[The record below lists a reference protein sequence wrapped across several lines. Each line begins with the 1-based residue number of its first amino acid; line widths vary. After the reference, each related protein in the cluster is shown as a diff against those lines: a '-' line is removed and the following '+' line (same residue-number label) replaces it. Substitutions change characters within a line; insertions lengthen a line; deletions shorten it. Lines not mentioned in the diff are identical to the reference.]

1 MVTTTNKVILI
12 DGSGYIFRAYYG
24 LPPMLNPDNV
34 PVNAVFGFFKM
45 LLKLR
50 EDYAS
55 ANEKN
60 SMIVVFDSARKT
72 FRNDIF
78 PEYKANR
85 SSPPEDLV
93 PQFALVRDA
102 VDALCLPQI
111 EVEGYEADD
120 IIASLAK
127 KARGQNQEVT
137 IISSDKDLMQLIAD
151 GIGMHDPMKNKPLG
165 AQEVFERF
173 GVTPDRVVEVQAI
186 AGDSVDNIPGAA
198 GIGVK
203 TAALLLNE
211 YGTLDELLRRADEIK
226 QPKRRENLIAFREVA
241 DISLQLV
248 RLCDS
253 VPEAQT
259 VTFDAMPLLDRE
271 NAHLFAKKHGFKSL
285 MKLFAGE
292 NNNNS
297 DVATTGENTQRHSQA
312 QSLASSSITTITSI
326 NIFHDMLDNIAMQGY
341 VALYPQMAHEKYGG
355 NCVGI
360 GFALH
365 GECAYY
371 LPLHHVLLIE
381 EQASQGDLLAES
393 SQSTSE
399 TIRTRREDIPNI
411 ASAHSLLAKLL
422 QDDEV
427 IKIGYDVKKIWQ
439 IFREQEIETAPCE
452 DILLLSFTLDAGRKK
467 HGLLALVE
475 EFLPAPLADNISQS
489 HETYSK
495 QDIASYTPDDAKD
508 VIATHAFGVLQLYKI
523 LWQRLCTEGMVSLYR
538 TLDMALLPILAKM
551 EWDGVLLDRK
561 HLQQLSA
568 EFAVKIK
575 ALEGSIHQA
584 AGEEFNIGSPK
595 QLGVIL
601 FDKMALPFGRKT
613 KTGQYSTDN
622 DLLDN
627 LVLEGHGIASD
638 IQEWRHLSKLRS
650 TYTESL
656 PVMQDADDRI
666 RTNYAMA
673 GAQTGRLSSID
684 PNLQNI
690 PIRDEEGKKIR
701 EAFIAPKGKL
711 LLSLDYSQIELRL
724 IADIAQLESLID
736 AFHKGADIHQFTAS
750 EVFNIPLDE
759 VDAGRRR
766 DAKAVNFGIIYGIS
780 AFGLAR
786 QLMISRK
793 QAKEYIDAYLE
804 RYQGLK
810 KYMDETV
817 EIAGKQGYV
826 QTLFG
831 RKIHL
836 PHINDKNSMKRQ
848 YAGRQAINAPIQ
860 GTAADIIK
868 QAMLM
873 VDRAITADKLPARM
887 LLQVHDELLFE
898 VEESEIEAVTKILT
912 NIMQQV
918 HLPDGSQLKVP
929 LIVESGY
936 GKNWAEAH

>member
-1 MVTTTNKVILI
+1 MSATTNKVILI
-12 DGSGYIFRAYYG
+12 DGSGYIFRAYYA
-24 LPPMLNPDNV
+24 LPPMLSPDNV

-85 SSPPEDLV
+85 GAPPEDLV
-93 PQFALVRDA
+93 PQFDLVRDA
-102 VDALCLPQI
+102 TDALCLPRI
-111 EVEGYEADD
+111 EVAGYEADD
-120 IIASLAK
+120 VIASLAK
-127 KARGQNQEVT
+127 KAREQNQQVT
-137 IISSDKDLMQLIAD
+137 IISSDKDLMQLIGD

-165 AQEVFERF
+165 AAEVFERF

-211 YGTLDELLRRADEIK
+211 YGTLDELLRRADQIK
-226 QPKRRENLIAFREVA
+226 QPKRRENLIAFREFA
-241 DISLQLV
+241 DISLKLV

-253 VPEAQT
+253 VPEAQSI
-259 VTFDAMPLLDRE
+259 TFDAMPTLDRE

-292 NNNNS
+292 TSGDS
-297 DVATTGENTQRHSQA
+297 DVATTGENIQA
-312 QSLASSSITTITSI
+312 QSLDSAFITTITSI
-326 NIFHDMLDNIAMQGY
+326 NIFHQMLDNIAMQGY
-341 VALYPQMAHEKYGG
+341 VALYPNISHEKYGDD
-355 NCVGI
+355 CIGI
-360 GFALH
+360 GFALND
-365 GECAYY
+365 ECAYY
-371 LPLHHVLLIE
+371 LPMHHVLLT
-381 EQASQGDLLAES
+381 EQESSQGDLLAGDS
-393 SQSTSE
+393 KSNSD

-411 ASAHSLLAKLL
+411 ESSHSLLATLL
-422 QDDEV
+422 QDDAV
-427 IKIGYDVKKIWQ
+427 LKIGYDVKKIWQ

-452 DILLLSFTLDAGRKK
+452 DVLLLSFTLDAGRKK
-467 HGLLALVE
+467 HGFLALAE
-475 EFLPAPLADNISQS
+475 EFLPAPLADIIMQS
-489 HETYSK
+489 HETHSK
-495 QDIASYTPDDAKD
+495 QDIALYAPNDAKD

-551 EWDGVLLDRK
+551 EWDGVLLDGK
-561 HLQQLSA
+561 HLQKLSD

-575 ALEGSIHQA
+575 SLEGNIHQA

-627 LVLEGHGIASD
+627 LVLEGHSIASD
-638 IQEWRHLSKLRS
+638 IQQWRHLSKLRS
-650 TYTESL
+650 TYSESL

-701 EAFIAPKGKL
+701 EAFIAPQGKL

-750 EVFNIPLDE
+750 EVFNIPLDK

-836 PHINDKNSMKRQ
+836 PHINDKNPMKRQ

-873 VDRAITADKLPARM
+873 VDKAIIADKLPARM

-898 VEESEIEAVTKILT
+898 VEESAIEAVTQTLT

-918 HLPDGSQLKVP
+918 YLPDGNQLKVP

-936 GKNWAEAH
+936 GRNWAEAH

>member
-1 MVTTTNKVILI
+1 MTATTNKVILI

-24 LPPMLNPDNV
+24 LPPMLSPDNV

-50 EDYAS
+50 EDYKDT
-55 ANEKN
+55 NEN
-60 SMIVVFDSARKT
+60 TNMIVVFDSARKT

-85 SSPPEDLV
+85 GAPPEDLV
-93 PQFALVRDA
+93 PQFDLVRDA

-111 EVEGYEADD
+111 EVAGYEADD

-127 KARGQNQEVT
+127 KARAENKQVT
-137 IISSDKDLMQLIAD
+137 IVSSDKDLMQLIGD
-151 GIGMHDPMKNKPLG
+151 GINMHDPMKNKALG

-186 AGDSVDNIPGAA
+186 AGDSVDNIPGAT

-211 YGTLDELLRRADEIK
+211 YGSLDELLRRADEIK

-241 DISLQLV
+241 DISLKLV

-253 VPEAQT
+253 VPEAEN
-259 VTFDAMPLLDRE
+259 VTFDAMKTLDRE
-271 NAHLFAKKHGFKSL
+271 NAHSFAKKHGFKSL

-292 NNNNS
+292 NSGDS
-297 DVATTGENTQRHSQA
+297 DVATTGDNTQS
-312 QSLASSSITTITSI
+312 QSLDSAFITTITSI
-326 NIFHDMLDNIAMQGY
+326 NIFHEMLDNIAMQGY
-341 VALYPQMAHEKYGG
+341 VALYPQMAAEKYGAG
-355 NCVGI
+355 CIGI

-365 GECAYY
+365 DECAYY
-371 LPLHHVLLIE
+371 LPLHHVLLTE
-381 EQASQGDLLAES
+381 SQSSQGDLLVEKS
-393 SQSTSE
+393 KSTAE

-411 ASAHSLLAKLL
+411 ESAHSLLAKLL
-422 QDDEV
+422 QDDAV
-427 IKIGYDVKKIWQ
+427 LKIGHDVKKIWQ
-439 IFREQEIETAPCE
+439 IFREQEIKTAPCE

-467 HGLLALVE
+467 HGFLALVE
-475 EFLPAPLADNISQS
+475 EFLPPELENIISQS
-489 HETYSK
+489 HDIYSK
-495 QDIASYTPDDAKD
+495 QDIALYAPNDAKD
-508 VIATHAFGVLQLYKI
+508 TIATYAFGVLQLYKI
-523 LWQRLCTEGMVSLYR
+523 LWQRLCTEGMVALYR

-551 EWDGVLLDRK
+551 EWDGILLDRP

-575 ALEGSIHQA
+575 ALEGNIHQA

-638 IQEWRHLSKLRS
+638 IQQWRHLSKLRS
-650 TYTESL
+650 TYSESL
-656 PVMQDADDRI
+656 PVMQDVDDRI

-690 PIRDEEGKKIR
+690 PIRDDEGKKIR

-724 IADIAQLESLID
+724 IADIARLESLID

-793 QAKEYIDAYLE
+793 KAKEYIDAYLE

-836 PHINDKNSMKRQ
+836 PHINDKNPMKRQ

-873 VDRAITADKLPARM
+873 VDSAITHDKLPCTY
-887 LLQVHDELLFE
+887 
-898 VEESEIEAVTKILT
+898 VTT
-912 NIMQQV
+912 
-918 HLPDGSQLKVP
+918 S
-929 LIVESGY
+929 
-936 GKNWAEAH
+936 A

>member
-1 MVTTTNKVILI
+1 MVAETNKVILI
-12 DGSGYIFRAYYG
+12 DGSGYIFRAYYA
-24 LPPMLNPDNV
+24 LPPMLSPDNV

-50 EDYAS
+50 HDYAGD
-55 ANEKN
+55 
-60 SMIVVFDSARKT
+60 SMIAVFDSARKT
-72 FRNDIF
+72 FRNDIY

-85 SSPPEDLV
+85 GAPPEDLV
-93 PQFALVRDA
+93 PQFKLVRDA
-102 VDALCLPQI
+102 VDALCLPRI
-111 EVEGYEADD
+111 EVAGYEADD
-120 IIASLAK
+120 VIASLAK
-127 KARGQNQEVT
+127 KAREQNQEVT
-137 IISSDKDLMQLIAD
+137 IISSDKDLMQLIRD
-151 GIGMHDPMKNKPLG
+151 GVGLHDPMKNKPLG
-165 AQEVFERF
+165 AQEVLERF

-226 QPKRRENLIAFREVA
+226 QPKRRENLLAFREVA

-253 VPEAQT
+253 VPEAQNI
-259 VTFDAMPLLDRE
+259 TFDAMPVLDRN
-271 NAHLFAKKHGFKSL
+271 NARAFVEHHGFKSL

-292 NNNNS
+292 SSGDS
-297 DVATTGENTQRHSQA
+297 DTATEGENTQA
-312 QSLASSSITTITSI
+312 QLLDSSSITTITSI
-326 NIFHDMLDNIAMQGY
+326 NIFHEMLDNIAMQGY
-341 VALYPQMAHEKYGG
+341 VALYPHIASEKHASDKNS

-365 GECAYY
+365 DECAYY
-371 LPLHHVLLIE
+371 LPLHHVLLTE
-381 EQASQGDLLAES
+381 TQASQGDLLIDN
-393 SQSTSE
+393 SQPTAE

-411 ASAHSLLAKLL
+411 EATHSLLAKLL
-422 QDDEV
+422 QDDAV
-427 IKIGYDVKKIWQ
+427 LKIGYDVKKIWQ
-439 IFREQEIETAPCE
+439 IFREQEIQTTPCE
-452 DILLLSFTLDAGRKK
+452 DVLLLSFTLDAGRKK
-467 HGLLALVE
+467 HGFLALAE
-475 EFLPAPLADNISQS
+475 EFLPSAVADIISNSQ
-489 HETYSK
+489 ETYSK
-495 QDIASYTPDDAKD
+495 QDIALYAPNDAKD
-508 VIATHAFGVLQLYKI
+508 VIATYAFGVLQLYKI
-523 LWQRLCTEGMVSLYR
+523 LWQRLCTEGMVSLYK

-551 EWDGVLLDRK
+551 EWDGVLLDQA
-561 HLQQLSA
+561 HLQQLSD
-568 EFAVKIK
+568 EFAIKIK
-575 ALEGSIHQA
+575 VLEGNIHKE

-595 QLGVIL
+595 QLGIIL

-638 IQEWRHLSKLRS
+638 IQQWRHLSKLRS

-656 PVMQDADDRI
+656 PLMQDADDRV

-701 EAFIAPKGKL
+701 EAFIAPQDQL

-724 IADIAQLESLID
+724 IADIARLESLID

-750 EVFNIPLDE
+750 EVFNIPLDQ

-793 QAKEYIDAYLE
+793 QAQEYINAYLE

-817 EIAGKQGYV
+817 EIASKQGYV

-836 PHINDKNSMKRQ
+836 PHINDKNPMKRQ

-868 QAMLM
+868 QAMLQ
-873 VDRAITADKLPARM
+873 VDRAITDDKLPARM

-898 VEESEIEAVTKILT
+898 VEASAIDVVTEKLI

-918 HLPDGSQLKVP
+918 RLPDGNQLKVP